1 MLQHLSTF
9 LRKTSITVD
18 AVGGIAFTKGLF
30 VRQIVPMGNR
40 IQKLPFCFQAAAITY
55 QVLRH
60 QQVGYYLSNQ

>member
-40 IQKLPFCFQAAAITY
+40 IQKLPFSFQAAAITY
-55 QVLRH
+55 QV
-60 QQVGYYLSNQ
+60 